1 MIGDKMLI
9 TEFHRNAAAMIL
21 PAVQRRME
29 QTGAPVIVT
38 VAGESG
44 SGKTETAHCLSELL
58 TECGKQSV
66 ILCQDDYFRLPP
78 KTNHAH
84 RIEDISWVG
93 PGEVRLDLMAAHALA
108 LKQHPGHPLIKPLV
122 YFEQDEIS
130 TETIEPMR
138 WDAVIVEGCYTSLLP
153 VADVRGFLD
162 RTFRQ
167 TKEARL
173 ARARDPALEFL
184 ERVLEIEHNE
194 IRMHKG
200 CADVVVPAPEEDGKA

>member
-9 TEFHRNAAAMIL
+9 TEFHRNAAALIL
-21 PAVQRRME
+21 PEVLSRME
-29 QTGAPVIVT
+29 QTGGSVIVAI
-38 VAGESG
+38 AGESG
-44 SGKTETAHCLSELL
+44 SGKTETAHCLEELL
-58 TECGKQSV
+58 AGHGKKSI

-84 RIEDISWVG
+84 RVTDISWVG

-108 LKQHPGHPLIKPLV
+108 LKQHPEHPLIKPHV
-122 YFEQDEIS
+122 DFENDNIGD
-130 TETIEPMR
+130 ETIEPQR
-138 WDAVIVEGCYTSLLP
+138 WDAVIVEGCYTSLLT
-153 VADVRGFLD
+153 VADVRAFLD

-167 TKEARL
+167 TKQARL

-184 ERVLEIEHNE
+184 EHVLEIEHNE

-200 CADVVVPAPEEDGKA
+200 CADVVVPAPDEDGEA

>member
-9 TEFHRNAAAMIL
+9 TDFHRGAARLIL
-21 PAVQRRME
+21 PAVISRME
-29 QTGAPVIVT
+29 QTGSSVIVT

-44 SGKTETAHCLSELL
+44 SGKTETAHCLQELL
-58 TECGKQSV
+58 TERGKRSV
-66 ILCQDDYFRLPP
+66 VLCQDDYFRLPP

-93 PGEVRLDLMAAHALA
+93 PGEVRLDLMNAHAMA
-108 LKQHPGHPLIKPLV
+108 LKQHPEHPLIKPLV
-122 YFEQDEIS
+122 HFEDDEIR
-130 TETIEPMR
+130 TETVDPQQ

-153 VADVRGFLD
+153 SADVRGFLD

-167 TKEARL
+167 TKQARL

-184 ERVLEIEHNE
+184 EKVLEIEHNE

-200 CADVVVPAPEEDGKA
+200 CADVVVPAPAEDGDA